1 MLADY
6 QLTDGSGSAPIDSS
20 GNGNT
25 GSFPGGS
32 LSPVWTSQGVSCN
45 GALSG
50 TTGQYFATAG
60 TQNAKT
66 IMMVYTIASP
76 GGSNG
81 PSLPYF
87 YELWGTPTLA
97 GLYFAS
103 PSQTYGYQAGLS
115 QNGGQVS
122 VQDGSIVGT
131 HVSTIVLGTGPG
143 NFDTY
148 YLDGQLI
155 GPASTVASYGKANA
169 AYDVCGAPT
178 GYSTYMTGNVYRWTA
193 WSTQL
198 TANEVAAA
206 AGLTKTL
213 AQTKGVVF
221 SPVFSPTTTPQA
233 VFTGDSLT
241 NGEGVTPFENFL
253 STSIT
258 YNVVN
263 YGIGNITAQQNMSL
277 LPTREK
283 PSYAPNAKSN
293 ISFIWNGTNDIATHG
308 RTAQQAVDAILQE
321 CQLMHSFGFKTIVAT
336 TISRANSG
344 TSIDSTVKN
353 PINLL
358 LRQQALT
365 ACDVLSDFAGSPL
378 VGADGAYANATYYQ
392 SDTTHLSQSGQQ
404 NVVAPIASHSIDQAT
419 GSTLANC
426 DPNIV
431 TASTYTSVAA
441 DGCKVFNTA
450 SNSITDTLPSAIG
463 YTNRIIRRCNN
474 SLSGSNT
481 LTIAAPS
488 DTPFNNIIGSTT
500 ITVPN
505 NACKDFKGSLISPSA
520 AGEYWQQLN

>member
-6 QLTDGSGSAPIDSS
+6 QLNDGGGTAPIDSS

-25 GSFPGGS
+25 GSFPGAT
-32 LSPVWTSQGVSCN
+32 LNPTWTSQGLSCN
-45 GALSG
+45 GALSS
-50 TTGQYFATAG
+50 TTGQYFSTTG
-60 TQNAKT
+60 TQNART
-66 IMMVYTIASP
+66 IMMVYTIANP
-76 GGSNG
+76 LGSNS

-87 YELWGTPTLA
+87 YTLWSTPALT
-97 GLYFAS
+97 GLYFGS
-103 PSQTYGYQAGLS
+103 GSQTYGYQPALTS
-115 QNGGQVS
+115 NGNPIS
-122 VQDGSIVGT
+122 TSDGSIIGT
-131 HVSTIVLGTGPG
+131 HVSTIVLGTGG
-143 NFDTY
+143 VADAY
-148 YLDGQLI
+148 YLDGQNV
-155 GPASTVASYGKANA
+155 GTGSTTASYGKATA

-178 GYSTYMTGNVYRWTA
+178 GYATYMTGNVYRWTA
-193 WSTQL
+193 WSTPL
-198 TANEVAAA
+198 TPNEVAAA
-206 AGLTKTL
+206 AGLTRTL

-221 SPVFSPTTTPQA
+221 TPIYSPTTTPQA

-253 STSIT
+253 STNIT

-308 RTAQQAVDAILQE
+308 RTAQQTVDSILQE

-344 TSIDSTVKN
+344 TSVDAAVKN

-358 LRQQALT
+358 LRQQALN
-365 ACDVLSDFAGSPL
+365 ACDVLADFAGNPL
-378 VGADGAYANATYYQ
+378 VGADGAYASTTYYQ
-392 SDTTHLSQSGQQ
+392 SDTTHLSQAGQQ
-404 NVVAPIASHSIDQAT
+404 NVIAPIASHAIDQAT
-419 GSTLANC
+419 GTSIANC
-426 DPNIV
+426 DPGVV

-450 SNSITDTLPSAIG
+450 GNAITDTLPSAIG

-474 SLSGSNT
+474 SLSGTNA

-488 DTPFNNIIGSTT
+488 DTPFNNIAGSATV
-500 ITVPN
+500 TVPN
-505 NACKDFKGSLISPSA
+505 NACKDFKGTLISPTA